1 LFNLQI
7 QKPSFITNE
16 FLCRQAGNRRFC
28 GDVSLKEQVKVRNI
42 AKVFAVTGLVI
53 AGLVLNGCSSGASEA
68 KDQMVAATVNGRNI
82 MMQEVER
89 AINQQTGGNPSTLN
103 QLQMAQAR
111 LQVLSNLIQREVL
124 FQRAE
129 REKLLPTEQQI
140 DGAIAT
146 QKQNSGM
153 TAEDFE
159 KSLKAQNI
167 SAETLREEARKDLA
181 IAALQDKYAGKI
193 DINDR
198 EVEEYYANNRQQFVK
213 ARGVALAM
221 IMVDPADNS
230 AEGIADDAKNE
241 TDAKLKIDNI
251 YQQLQ
256 GKADFATVARAKSED
271 INSLRAG
278 GDIGF
283 AQEQDLKNNGFPP
296 ELVAS
301 LFGSMQVGDYTQ
313 PVHFG
318 SGKWYIFKL
327 EEKRLA
333 NENLTLESAG
343 VRQQITQGLT
353 NQRKAILNAA
363 LLETAIN
370 DARIVNH
377 LATNMLNNP
386 GNLGLRPA
394 AAGSAPTQAP
404 TQAPAAASPAASSPA
419 ATGSTSVKPA
429 SSPK

>member
-1 LFNLQI
+1 
-7 QKPSFITNE
+7 
-16 FLCRQAGNRRFC
+16 
-28 GDVSLKEQVKVRNI
+28 VRNI
-42 AKVFAVTGLVI
+42 AKVFAVTGLVV

-89 AINQQTGGNPSTLN
+89 AINQQTNGNPSSLN

-111 LQVLSNLIQREVL
+111 LQVLNNLIQREVL

-129 REKLLPTEQQI
+129 REKLLPTETQI

-153 TAEDFE
+153 TTEDFE

-181 IAALQDKYAGKI
+181 INALQDKYAGQI
-193 DINDR
+193 VINDR
-198 EVEEYYANNRQQFVK
+198 EVEEYYSNNRQQFVK

-283 AQEQDLKNNGFPP
+283 ATEQDLRNNNFPA
-296 ELVAS
+296 ELVAN
-301 LFGSMQVGDYTQ
+301 LFGPMQVGDYTQ
-313 PVHFG
+313 PTRFG

-327 EEKRLA
+327 AEKRLA

-353 NQRKAILNAA
+353 NQRKQILNAA
-363 LLETAIN
+363 LLETAMN
-370 DARIVNH
+370 EAKIVNH

-386 GNLGLRPA
+386 SNLGLRPA
-394 AAGSAPTQAP
+394 AQGSAPTQAP
-404 TQAPAAASPAASSPA
+404 TQAPAASPAASSPS
-419 ATGSTSVKPA
+419 ATGSGSTSVKPA

>member
-1 LFNLQI
+1 
-7 QKPSFITNE
+7 
-16 FLCRQAGNRRFC
+16 
-28 GDVSLKEQVKVRNI
+28 VRNI
-42 AKVFAVTGLVI
+42 AKVFAVTCLAV
-53 AGLVLNGCSSGASEA
+53 AGLVLNGCSSGSSEA
-68 KDQMVAATVNGRNI
+68 KDQMVAATVNGHNI
-82 MMQEVER
+82 MLSEVER
-89 AINQQTGGNPSTLN
+89 AINQQTSGNPSTLN

-129 REKLLPTEQQI
+129 REKLLPSEAQI

-181 IAALQDKYAGKI
+181 ISALQDKYAGKI
-193 DINDR
+193 NISDR
-198 EVEEYYANNRQQFVK
+198 EVEEYYANNRAQFVK

-256 GKADFATVARAKSED
+256 GKADFATVARARSED
-271 INSLRAG
+271 INTLRGG

-283 AQEQDLKNNGFPP
+283 ATESDLRNNNFPT
-296 ELVAS
+296 ELIAS
-301 LFGSMQVGDYTQ
+301 FFGPMQVGDYTQ
-313 PVHFG
+313 PTRFS

-327 EEKRLA
+327 AEKRLA

-353 NQRKAILNAA
+353 NQRKSILNAA

-370 DARIVNH
+370 DAKIVNH

-394 AAGSAPTQAP
+394 AEGSAPTQAP
-404 TQAPAAASPAASSPA
+404 TLAPTQAPAASP
-419 ATGSTSVKPA
+419 PA
-429 SSPK
+429 SSPSVKPSGSPK

>member
-1 LFNLQI
+1 M
-7 QKPSFITNE
+7 
-16 FLCRQAGNRRFC
+16 
-28 GDVSLKEQVKVRNI
+28 RNI
-42 AKVFAVTGLVI
+42 AKVFAVTCLAV
-53 AGLVLNGCSSGASEA
+53 AGLVLNGCASGASEA
-68 KDQMVAATVNGRNI
+68 RDSMVAATVNGRNI
-82 MMQEVER
+82 MLSEVER
-89 AINQQTGGNPSTLN
+89 AVSQQTGGNPSTLN

-129 REKLLPTEQQI
+129 REKLLPTEAQI
-140 DGAIAT
+140 DNAIAA

-159 KSLKAQNI
+159 KTLKAQNI
-167 SAETLREEARKDLA
+167 SAETVREEARKDLA
-181 IAALQDKYAGKI
+181 ISALQDKYSGKI
-193 DINDR
+193 NISDR

-271 INSLRAG
+271 INTVRVG

-283 AQEQDLKNNGFPP
+283 ATEQDLKNNNFPA

-301 LFGSMQVGDYTQ
+301 FFGSMQVGDYTQ
-313 PVHFG
+313 PARFS

-327 EEKRLA
+327 AEKRLA

-394 AAGSAPTQAP
+394 AEGAAPTQAPTLAPTQAP
-404 TQAPAAASPAASSPA
+404 TQAESPSAPATSSP
-419 ATGSTSVKPA
+419 SVRPA
-429 SSPK
+429 GSPK

>member
-1 LFNLQI
+1 
-7 QKPSFITNE
+7 
-16 FLCRQAGNRRFC
+16 
-28 GDVSLKEQVKVRNI
+28 
-42 AKVFAVTGLVI
+42 
-53 AGLVLNGCSSGASEA
+53 
-68 KDQMVAATVNGRNI
+68 
-82 MMQEVER
+82 
-89 AINQQTGGNPSTLN
+89 LN

-111 LQVLSNLIQREVL
+111 LQVLNNLIQREVL

-129 REKLLPTEQQI
+129 REKLLPTEPQI